1 MKQTDNSLS
10 ANGAPSNQ
18 HSRRFWVVLS
28 ASIVLALC
36 LLCYLLMPV
45 FAKSYIRK
53 KLASEAEVH
62 HWEMSVDNIKVSQ
75 YHPRNGFTC
84 SFRNLLICRE
94 NTQDTMLYVDAISA
108 KVALAFKGGLHV
120 TTRDIESDYAYFSF
134 QNVKD
139 TVNQQNNGAEK
150 DYPHK
155 LKKMLQAFTE
165 FFPEQL
171 SSRKIV
177 LATQKSDGALQ
188 YDIDSLTI
196 YGDSLSGHCT
206 QIANDTMVRF
216 QISGHV
222 QPREN
227 LYNGHI
233 TLVDN
238 PCNDHVRLLKDR
250 LNTEFLCDDL
260 SFGLRIDQNSSNN
273 ASLTLSGQVKNALVD
288 NPKISEQEVLV
299 ENASFDL
306 DVRLSEKSITI
317 DSSSVMKLNGLAI
330 HPFFFYEKKKE
341 SHIVMSVNEKGI
353 DMRTFFGALPKELF
367 TVASKL
373 KMSGKMDFSAIFDCD
388 FAHIDDLKF
397 NFALKS
403 HDLALDKSTLAFF
416 GKYEQPFDYPCYEG
430 DTLLRIIHIDPAEP
444 TFCSFA
450 QIPHFL
456 KYAILASEDAS
467 FFTHRGF
474 IKSSIRDAMVTNLKK
489 HRFVRGGSTISMQLV
504 KNLFLNRKKH
514 FARKIEEMLLVW
526 LIEENRLLEKERMF
540 EIYVNIVEWAPCVY
554 GIVQAADFYFDKKPE
569 QLTFGECVYL
579 ATLIRSP
586 KMYEYTLNSAGEVG
600 NGRRSEMRFVAQ
612 RMLDREMITEA
623 EHAQFSSF
631 VATNISE
638 EKVETFCQECNDA
651 REKLR
656 KKAKRR
662 K

>member
-1 MKQTDNSLS
+1 MKQTRNLTP
-10 ANGAPSNQ
+10 AHGAYGSS

-28 ASIVLALC
+28 ISILLALC
-36 LLCYLLMPV
+36 LLSYLLMPV

-53 KLASEAEVH
+53 KMVTEAASH
-62 HWEMSVDNIKVSQ
+62 HWEISVDNIKVSQ

-84 SFRNLLICRE
+84 SFSNLLICRE

-120 TTRDIESDYAYFSF
+120 SMRDIKSDYAYFSF
-134 QNVKD
+134 QKDKD
-139 TVNQQNNGAEK
+139 TVNQKNVSAER

-155 LKKMLQAFTE
+155 LKKMLQAFTV

-177 LATQKSDGALQ
+177 LATQVSDLALQ
-188 YDIDSLTI
+188 YEIDSLTI
-196 YGDSLSGHCT
+196 CGDSLSGHCT

-222 QPREN
+222 RPREN
-227 LYNGHI
+227 AYNGHI

-238 PCNDHVRLLKDR
+238 PCNDHVRLLKGR

-260 SFGLRIDQNSSNN
+260 SFGLRVNQNTGNN
-273 ASLTLSGQVKNALVD
+273 ASLTLSGQVKNATVD
-288 NPKISEQEVLV
+288 NPKIAEQEVCV

-330 HPFFFYEKKKE
+330 HPYFFYEKKKE
-341 SHIVMSVNEKGI
+341 PHIVMSVNEKGI

-388 FAHIDDLKF
+388 FANIDDLKF

-403 HDLALDKSTLAFF
+403 HDLSLDKSTLAFF

-430 DTLLRIIHIDPAEP
+430 DTLLKTIHIDPAEA
-444 TFCSFA
+444 TFCPFG

-474 IKSSIRDAMVTNLKK
+474 IKSSIRDAMVTNLKR

-514 FARKIEEMLLVW
+514 FVRKIEEMLLVW
-526 LIEENRLLEKERMF
+526 LIEENSLITKDRMF

-554 GIVQAADFYFDKKPE
+554 GIVQASDFYFDKKPE

-586 KMYEYTLNSAGEVG
+586 KMYESTLNSVGEVS
-600 NGRRSEMRFVAQ
+600 NSRRSEMRFVAQ

-638 EKVETFCQECNDA
+638 EKVETFCQECNEA
-651 REKLR
+651 REKLQ
-656 KKAKRR
+656 KKAKGRR
-662 K
+662 

>member
-1 MKQTDNSLS
+1 MKQTDNSLP
-10 ANGAPSNQ
+10 ANGSRDSR
-18 HSRRFWVVLS
+18 HSRKFWVVVCL
-28 ASIVLALC
+28 SIVLGLS

-53 KLASEAEVH
+53 KLTSEAEAH
-62 HWEMSVDNIKVSQ
+62 HWELSVGDLKVSQ

-84 SFRNLLICRE
+84 SFSNLLICRE
-94 NTQDTMLYVDAISA
+94 NTQDTMLYVNAISA
-108 KVALAFKGGLHV
+108 KVALALKGGLHV
-120 TTRDIESDYAYFSF
+120 TTRDIESDYAFLSL
-134 QNVKD
+134 QGDKD
-139 TVNQQNNGAEK
+139 AVNQQDNSAEK

-155 LKKMLQAFTE
+155 LKKMLQLFTE

-177 LATQKSDGALQ
+177 LATQESDFALQ

-196 YGDSLSGHCT
+196 CGDSLSGHCT
-206 QIANDTMVRF
+206 QIANDTIVRF
-216 QISGHV
+216 QISGNV

-227 LYNGHI
+227 VYNGHI

-238 PCNDHVRLLKDR
+238 PCNDHVRLLKGR

-260 SFGLRIDQNSSNN
+260 SFGLKVDQTSGNN
-273 ASLTLSGQVKNALVD
+273 ASLTLSGQVKNAQVD
-288 NPKISEQEVLV
+288 NPKIAEQEVLV
-299 ENASFDL
+299 ENAAFNL
-306 DVRLSEKSITI
+306 NMRLSEKSITI

-330 HPFFFYEKKKE
+330 HPYFFYEKKKDA
-341 SHIVMSVNEKGI
+341 HIVMSVNEKDI
-353 DMRTFFGALPKELF
+353 DMRTFFGVLPKELF
-367 TVASKL
+367 TVASKM

-388 FAHIDDLKF
+388 FANLDDLKF

-403 HDLALDKSTLAFF
+403 HDLSLDKSTLAFF
-416 GKYEQPFDYPCYEG
+416 GKYDNPFDYPCYDG
-430 DTLLRIIHIDPAEP
+430 DTLLKTIRLAPEEAS
-444 TFCSFA
+444 FCPFE

-456 KYAILASEDAS
+456 TYAILASEDAS

-526 LIEENRLLEKERMF
+526 LIEENHLISKERMF

-554 GIVQAADFYFDKKPE
+554 GIVPAAEFYFDKKPE

-586 KMYEYTLNSAGEVG
+586 KLYEYTLNSVGEVG

-612 RMLDREMITEA
+612 RMLDREMITAE
-623 EHAQFSSF
+623 EHALFNSY
-631 VATNISE
+631 VATQIND

-651 REKLR
+651 REKMR
-656 KKAKRR
+656 KKAKWRR
-662 K
+662 

>member
-1 MKQTDNSLS
+1 MKQTGNTVS
-10 ANGAPSNQ
+10 ANGAPTCL

-28 ASIVLALC
+28 VSIVLALC
-36 LLCYLLMPV
+36 LLGYLLMPV

-53 KLASEAEVH
+53 KLASEAEAH
-62 HWEMSVDNIKVSQ
+62 HWELSVGDIKVSQ

-84 SFRNLLICRE
+84 SFKDLLICRE
-94 NTQDTMLYVDAISA
+94 NSQDSMLYVNTISA
-108 KVALAFKGGLHV
+108 KVALALKGGLHV

-134 QNVKD
+134 QSDKD
-139 TVNQQNNGAEK
+139 TLNQQNNDTEK
-150 DYPHK
+150 DYPQRV
-155 LKKMLQAFTE
+155 KKMLQLFTD

-177 LATQKSDGALQ
+177 LATQEPDFALQ

-196 YGDSLSGHCT
+196 CGDSLSGHCT
-206 QIANDTMVRF
+206 QIANDMMVRF
-216 QISGHV
+216 QISGNV
-222 QPREN
+222 RPRDN
-227 LYNGHI
+227 VYNGHI

-238 PCNDHVRLLKDR
+238 PCNDHVRLLKGR

-260 SFGLRIDQNSSNN
+260 SFGLQIDQISGNN
-273 ASLTLSGQVKNALVD
+273 ASLTLSGQVKNAQVD
-288 NPKISEQEVLV
+288 NPKIAEQEVLV

-306 DVRLSEKSITI
+306 NVRLSEKSITI

-341 SHIVMSVNEKGI
+341 PHIVMSVNEKGI

-388 FAHIDDLKF
+388 FAHVDDLKF
-397 NFALKS
+397 DFKLKS
-403 HDLALDKSTLAFF
+403 HDLSLDKSTLAFF
-416 GKYEQPFDYPCYEG
+416 GKYERPFDYPCYEG
-430 DTLLRIIHIDPAEP
+430 DTLLKTLHTDPAEP
-444 TFCSFA
+444 TFCPFE

-504 KNLFLNRKKH
+504 KNLFLSRKKH

-554 GIVQAADFYFDKKPE
+554 GIVPAAEFYFDKKPD

-631 VATNISE
+631 VATQISD

-651 REKLR
+651 REKMQ